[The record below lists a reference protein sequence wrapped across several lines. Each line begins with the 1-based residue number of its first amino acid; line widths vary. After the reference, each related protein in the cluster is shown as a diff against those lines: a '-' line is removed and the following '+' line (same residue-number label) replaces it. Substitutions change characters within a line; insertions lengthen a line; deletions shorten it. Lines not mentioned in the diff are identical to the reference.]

1 METTT
6 ASLWHRALHDPQL
19 QDLPYKIETNEY
31 GQLILSPHK
40 PPHSYAQTRI
50 SDLLRDHLDRPGRR
64 VVELA
69 VETPMGIK
77 VPDVAWMSAER
88 WVQIPDGAEA
98 SPVMPE
104 LCVEVLSDSNTDAEM
119 AAKRRLYF
127 DGGAEEV
134 WTCTLDGDMRFYTPD
149 GKQSASAL
157 APSFPASIE

>member
-1 METTT
+1 METKT

-31 GQLILSPHK
+31 GQLVLSPRK

-69 VETPMGIK
+69 IETPEGIK
-77 VPDVAWMSAER
+77 VPDVAWMSEKR
-88 WVQIPDGAEA
+88 WAQIPEGAEA

-104 LCVEVLSDSNTDAEM
+104 LCIEVLSESNTADEM
-119 AAKRRLYF
+119 AAKRQLYF

-134 WTCTLDGDMRFYTPD
+134 WTCDADGQLRFYD
-149 GKQSASAL
+149 ASGERSSSDV
-157 APSFPASIE
+157 APSFPSSIE

>member
-31 GQLILSPHK
+31 GQLVLSPHK
-40 PPHSYAQTRI
+40 PAHSSAQARI
-50 SDLLRDHLDRPGRR
+50 VELLHDHVGRQGR
-64 VVELA
+64 NAVELA
-69 VETPMGIK
+69 VETTEGVK
-77 VPDVAWMSAER
+77 VPDVVWVSGER
-88 WVQIPDGAEA
+88 WAQIPDGAEA

-104 LCVEVLSDSNTDAEM
+104 LCVEVLSEGNTDAEM
-119 AAKRRLYF
+119 SKKRRLYF
-127 DGGAEEV
+127 EGGAEEV

-157 APSFPASIE
+157 APSFPTSIE